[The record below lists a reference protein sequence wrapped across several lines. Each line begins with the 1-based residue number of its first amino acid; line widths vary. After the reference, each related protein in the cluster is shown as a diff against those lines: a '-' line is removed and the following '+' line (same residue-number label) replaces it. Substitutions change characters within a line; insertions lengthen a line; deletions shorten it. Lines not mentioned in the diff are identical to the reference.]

1 MLVFWI
7 LATLMTA
14 LAMAFVLVPLLR
26 GRAARAPTTDEANL
40 EVLRSQRREIEADVA
55 AGTLPADARAEALDE
70 LVARA
75 AQDLARDEGREAP
88 RAQRPLWLAGALAV
102 AVPALAFGL
111 YLAIGN
117 PAATGISAASIAKS
131 DVSDQQIIS
140 MVENLARKVRERP
153 DDAQG
158 WALLARSM
166 SALGRFE
173 EAAEAYA
180 RLLKLAPDDAQVL
193 ADYADVLG
201 MAQGRT
207 LKGRPYELAQQ
218 ALRIEPKHPK
228 ALAIAGTAALDAGD
242 FPTALRHW
250 QTLSDTLPAGS
261 PDAEQVRGVI
271 AEIGTRARAA
281 GKPLPGAAPSLAAKA
296 PAPSLAAKAPAV
308 TGVVDAAGKTVT
320 GSVAVAPALAA
331 QVVGT
336 ETLFIFARAENG
348 PRVPLAVVRAS
359 TRQMPLRFT
368 LDDTQAMAPGMNLSS
383 AQAVRIEARISR
395 SGNATPQPGDLVGAS
410 GVVKP
415 GAREV
420 YVVVDRVLP

>member
-1 MLVFWI
+1 MVVFWI
-7 LATLMTA
+7 VATLMTA
-14 LAMAFVLVPLLR
+14 LAMAFVVVPLLR

-70 LVARA
+70 LVQRA
-75 AQDLARDEGREAP
+75 AQDLARGDALQALP
-88 RAQRPLWLAGALAV
+88 AQRAWWLAGAIAI
-102 AVPALAFGL
+102 AIPALAFGL
-111 YLAIGN
+111 YAVLGN
-117 PAATGISAASIAKS
+117 PAASDISAAAIAKG
-131 DVSDQQIIS
+131 DVNQKQITT

-158 WALLARSM
+158 WALLGRSM
-166 SALGRFE
+166 SALGRFD
-173 EAAEAYA
+173 EAADAYA
-180 RLLKLAPDDAQVL
+180 HLAKLVPNDAQVL
-193 ADYADVLG
+193 ADYADVLA

-242 FPTALRHW
+242 FPAALRYW
-250 QTLSDTLPAGS
+250 QTLSDNLPADS

-271 AEIGTRARAA
+271 GEIRVRAREA
-281 GKPLPGAAPSLAAKA
+281 GKTLPASTALASKA
-296 PAPSLAAKAPAV
+296 PAAAPV
-308 TGVVDAAGKTVT
+308 GKSVS
-320 GSVAVAPALAA
+320 GSVALAPALAA
-331 QVVGT
+331 KVSGT
-336 ETLFIFARAENG
+336 ETLFIFARAEKG

-359 TRQMPLRFT
+359 TRELPLRFT
-368 LDDTQAMAPGMNLSS
+368 LDDTQAMAPGVNISS
-383 AQAVRIEARISR
+383 AEAMRIESRISR
-395 SGNATPQPGDLVGAS
+395 SGNATPQSGDLVGVS

-420 YVVVDRVLP
+420 HVVIDRMLP

>member
-1 MLVFWI
+1 MVVFWI

-14 LAMAFVLVPLLR
+14 LAMAFVVVPLLR
-26 GRAARAPTTDEANL
+26 GRAGRAPTTDEANL

-70 LVARA
+70 LVQRA
-75 AQDLARDEGREAP
+75 AQDLARGDALDAP
-88 RAQRPLWLAGALAV
+88 RPHRPWWLAGTLAV
-102 AVPALAFGL
+102 AIPALAFGL
-111 YLAIGN
+111 YAAIGN
-117 PAATGISAASIAKS
+117 PAATDLSAAAIAKG
-131 DVSDQQIIS
+131 DVNEKQITT

-158 WALLARSM
+158 WALLGRSM

-173 EAAEAYA
+173 EAADAYA
-180 RLLKLAPDDAQVL
+180 HLAKLVPNDAQVL
-193 ADYADVLG
+193 ADYADVLA

-218 ALRIEPKHPK
+218 ALRIEPTHPK

-242 FPTALRHW
+242 FPMALRYW
-250 QTLSDTLPAGS
+250 QTLSDNLPAGS

-271 AEIGTRARAA
+271 GEIRMRAREA
-281 GKPLPGAAPSLAAKA
+281 GKTLPASTALASKA
-296 PAPSLAAKAPAV
+296 PAAAP
-308 TGVVDAAGKTVT
+308 TGKSVS
-320 GSVAVAPALAA
+320 GSVALAPALAA
-331 QVVGT
+331 KVSGT
-336 ETLFIFARAENG
+336 ETLFIFARAEKG

-359 TRQMPLRFT
+359 ARELPLRFA
-368 LDDTQAMAPGMNLSS
+368 LDDTQAMAPGVNISS
-383 AQAVRIEARISR
+383 AEAMRIEARISR
-395 SGNATPQPGDLVGAS
+395 SGNATPQPGDLVGMS

-420 YVVVDRVLP
+420 YVVIDRMLP